1 MEQIWVWK
9 GKLNRLARAQKEL
22 NEIIRRVSEREGI
35 DFSAFPFSLSVDNY
49 LTDEERQR
57 IQELQQ
63 IIREEIERRCGE

>member
-1 MEQIWVWK
+1 MEQIWIWK

-22 NEIIRRVSEREGI
+22 NEIIRTVSEREGI
-35 DFSAFPFSLSVDNY
+35 DFSAFPFELVVDSY

-63 IIREEIERRCGE
+63 IIREEIERRCGK